1 MTLREHLSE
10 KATEHGWTVHDRPG
24 DWFNLQ
30 FARDVGDLNRLEGLF
45 LRLVNGRITIVEHSD
60 PSHDRTRKITQRKL
74 DHVHALLRARVV
86 TAEELIR

>member
-30 FARDVGDLNRLEGLF
+30 FTRDVGDLNRLEGLF
-45 LRLVNGRITIVEHSD
+45 LRLVNGRIT
-60 PSHDRTRKITQRKL
+60 KL